1 MSGLLPVEVCGRC
14 LAPLPRCHCAVAR
27 GHSLAKQVP
36 RWRSVKYL
44 RFVKSLP
51 CAVPGCRHGGSY
63 VEAAHFGPRAA
74 SRKVHDF
81 LAVPLCRPHH
91 AESHQEGRAW
101 AHYDEVTAYQLRT
114 VAAAIASGVLVEGRG
129 R

>member
-14 LAPLPRCHCAVAR
+14 LAPLPRCHCAVVR

-36 RWRSVKYL
+36 RWRSSRYL
-44 RFVKSLP
+44 LFVKGLP
-51 CAVPGCRHGGSY
+51 CSVPSCRQVGV

-74 SRKVHDF
+74 ARKVHDF
-81 LAVPLCRPHH
+81 LAVPLCSAHH

-101 AHYDEVTAYQLRT
+101 AHYEEVRTYQLRT
-114 VAAAIASGVLVEGRG
+114 VAAALASGILVESGES
-129 R
+129 